1 MVLCWKLRICKVIRS
16 FFNFYT
22 NIEGKMIEQVYDN
35 ATAYFAEHKN
45 LPEIKEYLS
54 KVAEV
59 AKIYF
64 SFMDDLKLEWDLL
77 EDLYEEG
84 LIDYNKW
91 NFSRDLGDKIRTTNF
106 GKEHSIE
113 MSLKVE
119 GDKSVDFNELD
130 LFLNKMSGAAV
141 LARIFEQENKGIEI
155 DVSLNDEQDPI
166 FIMENDG

>member
-1 MVLCWKLRICKVIRS
+1 
-16 FFNFYT
+16 
-22 NIEGKMIEQVYDN
+22 MIEQVYDN